1 MKKKDIALQQLIDSA
16 KLYEKGRYVSALTLA
31 GASEEILGKI
41 SKKRIGSNQL
51 EHEIAYMKTIYK
63 HFNRPCPSNKD
74 LTKQINK
81 TKNEVKHND
90 VGENLWVEADFENEF
105 VIIFMRAVKNYFD
118 AYKEMPK
125 DKTTMNLFE
134 QLAL

>member
-1 MKKKDIALQQLIDSA
+1 M
-16 KLYEKGRYVSALTLA
+16 SALTLA

-51 EHEIAYMKTIYK
+51 EHEIIYIK
-63 HFNRPCPSNKD
+63 SIHKFFNRSCPSNKD
-74 LTKQINK
+74 LIKQINK

-125 DKTTMNLFE
+125 NKTIMNLFGH
-134 QLAL
+134 LAL

>member
-1 MKKKDIALQQLIDSA
+1 MEKKDIALQQLIDAA
-16 KLYEKGRYVSALTLA
+16 KLYNKGRYVSAITLA

-41 SKKRIGSNQL
+41 SKKRVGSNQL
-51 EHEIAYMKTIYK
+51 KYEIEYIKSIYK
-63 HFNRPCPSNKD
+63 HFNRPCPSNSD
-74 LTKQINK
+74 LIEQINK

-105 VIIFMRAVKNYFD
+105 VIIFMRAVKNYFNV
-118 AYKEMPK
+118 YNEIPK

-134 QLAL
+134 HLAL